1 MSEDAQA
8 KPAKA
13 KPDAT
18 PAKKAKP
25 PALEDKPFAAF
36 MEQDFLPTLKTAF
49 TEAGLTDMTL
59 DFSQKPVAVSGL
71 PSSEQYWQ
79 VEGQW
84 QGGDR
89 QFNLYYFDETLKGA
103 KGFSCATSGQTASV
117 LESFMIDERKVNLEL
132 MVMYTLQRIN
142 SEKWLGRN

>member
-1 MSEDAQA
+1 MSEDAKT
-8 KPAKA
+8 KPAA
-13 KPDAT
+13 A

-25 PALEDKPFAAF
+25 PALEDKPFEAF

-49 TEAGLTDMTL
+49 TEAGLGDMTL
-59 DFSQKPVAVSGL
+59 DFSQKPIAVAGL
-71 PSSEQYWQ
+71 PNDEQYWQ

-89 QFNLYYFDETLKGA
+89 QFNLYYFDQTISGS
-103 KGFSCATSGQTASV
+103 KGFSCATSGRVASV